1 MTNETVTTYIDAEV
15 QRFIRDVA
23 ECEGATQPLRD
34 RAQSLS
40 ACMAG
45 IADAE
50 AEADADIR
58 AGRVLHFG
66 SVDKALA
73 HLERVTAAGAE
84 DAPKNFYAPGAQAYA
99 LMNLLIECKEYL
111 QQDPATVGGRPEA
124 ERLVERIAKEL
135 AHGVQTDEH
144 LSGWRL
150 VPNEPTGPMI
160 RAWADTEHHAQGHSL
175 ARRTAAYKA
184 MLAAAP
190 DPGVRPAVNDHQ
202 EQPK

>member
-1 MTNETVTTYIDAEV
+1 PGQPPAPRTHPHRQGPAQARARGEGGFFENLQEKEMTNETVTTYIDAEV

-84 DAPKNFYAPGAQAYA
+84 DAPKNFYA
-99 LMNLLIECKEYL
+99 
-111 QQDPATVGGRPEA
+111 
-124 ERLVERIAKEL
+124 
-135 AHGVQTDEH
+135 
-144 LSGWRL
+144 
-150 VPNEPTGPMI
+150 
-160 RAWADTEHHAQGHSL
+160 
-175 ARRTAAYKA
+175 
-184 MLAAAP
+184 
-190 DPGVRPAVNDHQ
+190 
-202 EQPK
+202 